1 MPSTLRWDFTQKS
14 GPNRPLGEGSRR
26 RRGHLAPHWSA
37 LGLGL
42 LTALAS
48 GALAG
53 FNGTDSIAPEAQRLS
68 LSPSLAPTL
77 TETPPSEMARE
88 PANGVRPKLSPIN
101 PSQREPSRE
110 AGSDESD
117 WRSHTLESGE
127 TLSQLGRRIGLE
139 SGTTLAMAR
148 SASEVYPVRR
158 LRPGHTIKV
167 RRTDDGELAG
177 ARYRIDDHRYLAWEP
192 DGEGGYSARIEPLPR
207 TVRVK
212 EAYGR
217 IRSSLFEAGA
227 EAGLSE
233 RTTMELARIFGWDID
248 FAHDLRTGDW
258 FRVLYQEVYRQGK
271 KVGGG
276 EILAAEFVVRGES
289 HRAIRFTDA
298 EGRTDYYHPDG
309 RSVRKAFLRSPVKYT
324 RITSRFSKNRQHPVL
339 DRRRAHKGV
348 DYGAPTGTPVRA
360 TGSGRVTFRGRKG
373 GFGRV
378 VMIRH
383 ANRFTTVYAHLSRFA
398 SAHKGQRVEQG
409 QPIGYVG
416 QSGLASGPHLHYEFR
431 VRGVHRNPL
440 TVDFPKAKA
449 LPEKHRPA
457 FERRRHHLTA
467 WMETVGPESLRV
479 ARGGDDQAS

>member
-1 MPSTLRWDFTQKS
+1 MPSTLRWDFAQKS
-14 GPNRPLGEGSRR
+14 GQNRPLGEGSRR
-26 RRGHLAPHWSA
+26 RRGRFTPRWFA

-42 LTALAS
+42 ITALAS

-53 FNGTDSIAPEAQRLS
+53 FNGTDPVTPETQRLS
-68 LSPSLAPTL
+68 LSLPLAPSLPEAIPSKAAP
-77 TETPPSEMARE
+77 E
-88 PANGVRPKLSPIN
+88 PANEVKPDLSPIN
-101 PSQREPSRE
+101 PSQKEPNNEAEE
-110 AGSDESD
+110 AGPD

-127 TLSQLGRRIGLE
+127 TLSQLGRRIGLGSE
-139 SGTTLAMAR
+139 TALAMAR

-167 RRTDDGELAG
+167 RRTEDGNLAA
-177 ARYRIDDHRYLAWEP
+177 ARYRIDDHRYLAWEQN
-192 DGEGGYSARIEPLPR
+192 GEDGYSAQIETLPR

-212 EAYGR
+212 EAYAR

-248 FAHDLRTGDW
+248 FAHDLRAGDW
-258 FRVLYQEVYRQGK
+258 FRVLYEEVYRQGE
-271 KVGGG
+271 KVGEG

-289 HRAIRFTDA
+289 HRAIRFTDTD
-298 EGRTDYYHPDG
+298 GRTDYYHPDG

-360 TGSGRVTFRGRKG
+360 TGSGQVTFRGWKG

-416 QSGLASGPHLHYEFR
+416 QSGLATGPHLHYEFR
-431 VRGVHRNPL
+431 IRGTHRNPL

-467 WMETVGPESLRV
+467 WMETVGPQSLRV
-479 ARGGDDQAS
+479 ARAGDDRAS

>member
-1 MPSTLRWDFTQKS
+1 MASTLRWDFAKNS
-14 GPNRPLGEGSRR
+14 GKNRALGEGDR
-26 RRGHLAPHWSA
+26 RRGGRFAPRWPA

-42 LTALAS
+42 FTALAS
-48 GALAG
+48 GAFAG
-53 FNGTDSIAPEAQRLS
+53 FNGTDSVTPSAERLS
-68 LSPSLAPTL
+68 LSLSLAPTL
-77 TETPPSEMARE
+77 TETPVPETTPE
-88 PANGVRPKLSPIN
+88 PANGVRPDLSPID
-101 PSQREPSRE
+101 PSSKQRSSE
-110 AGSDESD
+110 AERD

-127 TLSQLGRRIGLE
+127 TLSQLGQRIGLE
-139 SGTTLAMAR
+139 SGTVLALAR
-148 SASEVYPVRR
+148 SASEVYPVQR
-158 LRPGHTIKV
+158 LRSGHAVKV
-167 RRTDDGELAG
+167 RRTEDGSLAA
-177 ARYRIDDHRYLAWEP
+177 ARYRIDEHRYLAWEP
-192 DGEGGYSARIEPLPR
+192 DGEGGFAARIETLPR

-233 RTTMELARIFGWDID
+233 KTTMELARIFGWDID
-248 FAHDLRTGDW
+248 FAHDLRPGDW
-258 FRVLYQEVYRQGK
+258 FRVLYQEVYRRGEKIGEGK
-271 KVGGG
+271 
-276 EILAAEFVVRGES
+276 ILAAEFVVRGES
-289 HRAIRFTDA
+289 HRAIRFTNG

-324 RITSRFSKNRQHPVL
+324 RITSRFSRNRQHPVL

-348 DYGAPTGTPVRA
+348 DYGAPPGTPVRA
-360 TGSGRVTFRGRKG
+360 TGSGRITFRGWKG

-378 VMIRH
+378 VMIHH

-409 QPIGYVG
+409 QAIGYVG
-416 QSGLASGPHLHYEFR
+416 QSGLATGPHLHYEFR
-431 VRGVHRNPL
+431 VRGTHRNPL

-479 ARGGDDQAS
+479 AKAGDDQAS